1 MWRIVY
7 DMIDVSITDFVDHP
21 GKHLPI
27 DIRVDTGSISA
38 LQEGV
43 RVVED
48 VTISGEGFAQ
58 LGTLYVD
65 IRIRTAIERPCSRC
79 LAPVRI
85 PIDVHETFEAA
96 IPVGSVTIDLSPQIM
111 GFILASL
118 DPHLLCRADC
128 RGLCPACGADLNQ
141 HPEHACPNGDT
152 DRLKLGDFLR

>member
-1 MWRIVY
+1 
-7 DMIDVSITDFVDHP
+7 MIDVSVTDFVNHP

-27 DIRVDTGSISA
+27 DIRMDAGSISA
-38 LQEGV
+38 SQEDV
-43 RVVED
+43 HVVED

-65 IRIRTAIERPCSRC
+65 TQIRTAIERPCSRC
-79 LAPVRI
+79 LALVRV

-118 DPHLLCRADC
+118 DPHLLCHADC
-128 RGLCPACGADLNQ
+128 RGLCPVCGVDLNK
-141 HPEHACPNGDT
+141 HPEHACRNRDT
-152 DRLKLGDFLR
+152 DRPKLGDFLR